1 MKNLR
6 AKLRGRGPGL
16 GMIWRIIWGVI
27 RLITM
32 RILAP
37 VTERDVK

>member
-1 MKNLR
+1 MKDLR
-6 AKLRGRGPGL
+6 PKLGGRGSKL

-32 RILAP
+32 RTLAP
-37 VTERDVK
+37 IAGRGI

>member
-6 AKLRGRGPGL
+6 SKLRGRGPGL

-27 RLITM
+27 RLITI

-37 VTERDVK
+37 IAGRDV